1 LHGKKNIRKNSVYA
15 DQRKTAK
22 KLNYKNQEVR
32 SKKDEVNNNSLFLFL
47 LSSII
52 YKKMKTAYIVKAYRT
67 AVGKA
72 PKGVF
77 RFKRPDELAAETIQ
91 FMMNELPDFDKRR
104 IDDVMVGNAMPE
116 AEQGLNMGRLISLM
130 GLKIEDVPGVTVN
143 RYCASGLETIGM
155 ATAKIQS
162 GMADCIIAGGAESM
176 SFIPMGGYKPTPDY
190 AVAKAGN
197 EDYYWGMGLT
207 AEAVAQQYNI
217 SREDQDE
224 FAFNSH
230 MKALKAQSEGKFD
243 KQIVPI
249 TIEQTFI
256 NENGKKETKS
266 YIVNKDEGPRA
277 GTSVEVL
284 AGLRPVFAAD
294 GSVTAGNSSQMSD
307 GAAFVLIMSEEM
319 VKELNLTPIA
329 RLVNFASAG
338 VEPRIMGIGPVK
350 AIPKALK
357 QAGLL
362 LKDIDLIELNEAFAS
377 QSLAVIRELGLNP
390 DIVNVNGGAIAMGH
404 PLGCTGAK
412 LSVQLFEEMKLR
424 GNKYGIVSMCVGTG
438 QGSAGIYELL

>member
-1 LHGKKNIRKNSVYA
+1 
-15 DQRKTAK
+15 
-22 KLNYKNQEVR
+22 
-32 SKKDEVNNNSLFLFL
+32 
-47 LSSII
+47 
-52 YKKMKTAYIVKAYRT
+52 MKTAYIVKAYRT

-91 FMMNELPDFDKRR
+91 FMMNELPDFDKTR

-116 AEQGLNMGRLISLM
+116 AEQGLNVGRLISLM
-130 GLKIEDVPGVTVN
+130 GLKVTDVPGVTVN

-190 AVAKAGN
+190 AVAAAGN

-207 AEAVAQQYNI
+207 AEAVAKQYAI

-230 MKALKAQSEGKFD
+230 QKALKAQAEGKFD

-249 TIEQTFI
+249 NVEQTFI
-256 NENGKKETKS
+256 NENGKKETKTYTVS
-266 YIVNKDEGPRA
+266 KDEGPRA
-277 GTSVEVL
+277 DTNL
-284 AGLRPVFAAD
+284 AALGNLKPVFSAD

-319 VKELNLTPIA
+319 VKELGVTPIA
-329 RLVNFASAG
+329 RLVNYASAG

-357 QAGLL
+357 QAGLTL
-362 LKDIDLIELNEAFAS
+362 SDIDLIELNEAFAS
-377 QSLAVIRELGLNP
+377 QSLAVVRELGLNP
-390 DIVNVNGGAIAMGH
+390 EIVNVNGGAIALGH

-412 LSVQLFEEMKLR
+412 LSVQLFDEMKKR
-424 GNKYGIVSMCVGTG
+424 GSKYGIVSMCVGTG
-438 QGSAGIYELL
+438 QGSAGIYELM

>member
-1 LHGKKNIRKNSVYA
+1 
-15 DQRKTAK
+15 
-22 KLNYKNQEVR
+22 
-32 SKKDEVNNNSLFLFL
+32 
-47 LSSII
+47 
-52 YKKMKTAYIVKAYRT
+52 MKTAYIVKAYRT

-91 FMMNELPDFDKRR
+91 FMMNELPDFDKTR

-116 AEQGLNMGRLISLM
+116 AEQGLNVGRLISLM
-130 GLKIEDVPGVTVN
+130 GLKVTDVPGVTVN

-190 AVAKAGN
+190 AVAAAGN

-207 AEAVAQQYNI
+207 AEAVAKQYSI

-224 FAFNSH
+224 FAYHSH
-230 MKALKAQSEGKFD
+230 QKALKAQAEGKFD
-243 KQIVPI
+243 QQIVPI
-249 TIEQTFI
+249 NVEQTFI
-256 NENGKKETKS
+256 NENGKKETKT
-266 YIVNKDEGPRA
+266 YTVTKDEGPRA
-277 GTSVEVL
+277 DTNL
-284 AGLRPVFAAD
+284 AALGNLKPVFSAD

-319 VKELNLTPIA
+319 VKELGVTPIA
-329 RLVNFASAG
+329 RLVNYASAG

-357 QAGLL
+357 QAGLT

-377 QSLAVIRELGLNP
+377 QSLAVVRELDLNP
-390 DIVNVNGGAIAMGH
+390 EIVNVNGGAIALGH

-412 LSVQLFEEMKLR
+412 LSVQLFDEMKRR
-424 GNKYGIVSMCVGTG
+424 GSKYGIVSMCVGTG
-438 QGSAGIYELL
+438 QGSAGIYEIL